1 MAKLNIAGVVQY
13 ADLSPVHG
21 AVVKI
26 IDLDEGG
33 NGNDIIL
40 EDVTDA
46 GGKFKKQSKEWIDLN
61 NVKIRW
67 NSTVYIPDMLA
78 LQFRVEKDDEIYEG
92 PFLYVGDDVL
102 VPILTPWQPPSS
114 NREG

>member
-67 NSTVYIPDMLA
+67 LC
-78 LQFRVEKDDEIYEG
+78 
-92 PFLYVGDDVL
+92 
-102 VPILTPWQPPSS
+102 SS
-114 NREG
+114 ELRKMMKYMKVRFCMSAMMF